1 MDDTDPF
8 YMMLLAA
15 QDDSREEEET
25 HHLAACGLAIYIGAS
40 ESRNLR
46 SLRRVQTYLTCPELL
61 PNSRIDTPWQ
71 ALYASQSDHAFITTM
86 GLDVETFD
94 VVIQSGFAQ
103 LWDTTPIPRPD
114 APSVA
119 ATRLTR

>member
-15 QDDSREEEET
+15 QDDSREEEEET

-46 SLRRVQTYLTCPELL
+46 SLQRVRTYLTRPELL
-61 PNSRIDTPWQ
+61 PNPHIDTLWQ
-71 ALYASQSDHAFITTM
+71 ALYASQSDSAFITTM

-94 VVIQSGFAQ
+94 VVIQSGFVQ
-103 LWDTTPIPRPD
+103 L
-114 APSVA
+114 
-119 ATRLTR
+119 